1 MRLGV
6 ADGNRTRDL
15 LHCRRTLCAKSH
27 SNGVID
33 CHSEPLLVLL
43 QVRHFICSAA
53 QLFADNI
60 YMSAASPSRWNGY
73 SGKSSFSLRRN
84 INSSY
89 EQHPYDKSQGKKIYT
104 SLRNVQN

>member
-15 LHCRRTLCAKSH
+15 LHCRRTLYAKSH

-43 QVRHFICSAA
+43 QLPHKPRCRKLGIV
-53 QLFADNI
+53 ADTYDTQTRI
-60 YMSAASPSRWNGY
+60 EHQTRGGPNGEATTP
-73 SGKSSFSLRRN
+73 LCRARR
-84 INSSY
+84 STSMR
-89 EQHPYDKSQGKKIYT
+89 EQGCNTQS
-104 SLRNVQN
+104 

>member
-15 LHCRRTLCAKSH
+15 LHCRRTLYAKSH

-43 QVRHFICSAA
+43 Q
-53 QLFADNI
+53 DNI
-60 YMSAASPSRWNGY
+60 FFFTLLFCCCFWIRDLGPG
-73 SGKSSFSLRRN
+73 SGINKNPGSGMEKKNRIRN
-84 INSSY
+84 TAI
-89 EQHPYDKSQGKKIYT
+89 YDSG
-104 SLRNVQN
+104 